1 MILVIL
7 AGAMSLLLAA
17 AAVWLFARAQSRAG
31 DEALEERIGQVST
44 GDFVDELAG
53 MRHLRRIRNPLTR
66 NVCHQFWGAGI
77 DMRPATANLLIIGFI
92 GLVILLALINLLIGL
107 ALGAAVLAISV
118 LVLRQRVQAR
128 RRQIAGQLPDFLEYV
143 MRSLTAGN
151 TLDEALQSA
160 ALESV
165 EPCRSLFLSVSRQVR
180 LGASM
185 EETLSEAAAVHQLRA
200 LHILALSARVNRRF
214 GGSMRR
220 VIKSL
225 IGAIRRQDAASRELK
240 AMTGE
245 TRFSAYV
252 VAAIPIFISGI
263 MFLVN
268 PGYYEP
274 MIASG
279 GGRIAMGVGVVL
291 QVIGLVTI
299 WRMMAAL
306 RDGGL

>member
-31 DEALEERIGQVST
+31 DEALEERIGQTST

-92 GLVILLALINLLIGL
+92 GLVILVALINLLIGL

-128 RRQIAGQLPDFLEYV
+128 RRQIADQLPDFLEYV

-225 IGAIRRQDAASRELK
+225 IATIRRQDAASRELK
-240 AMTGE
+240 ALTGE

-263 MFLVN
+263 MFLIN

-291 QVIGLVTI
+291 QMIGLVTI